1 MSNTKDTIVKAP
13 GGDPV
18 HVCFAAPT
26 VFPYYN
32 RQGVGGAELQ
42 MVNLAQ
48 CLSQRGNKVTVFTND
63 YGQPDVVEYQPN
75 LTIRKVPLRFLGGS
89 NRYFIGD
96 TLRYAKALR
105 ELNPDIVF
113 MKIPNSLLIS
123 LAFAKIF
130 CTAKV
135 IKIFASDDDYRA
147 MPGLLGMGIRWGQ
160 RRTDGFV
167 FQTRHQQENFRCFDK
182 IPKTLIRN
190 LFIPPPDDRADNFA
204 EKNIDVLWVGA
215 MNADKKPESLLALAQ
230 SMPDCRF
237 TVISKYTDAAYGEID
252 RQLKELPNVV
262 CEGKVPYDLIHDY
275 FRRAKILLCTSVV
288 EGFPNT
294 FLQAW
299 HAHCAVISVEFN
311 CDGILEEYRCGLLS
325 GTLPQAK
332 ADIERVLTDS
342 VIRQHLVENGLE
354 YLNRNHC
361 SNSIVNQYLD
371 FIRQVCVGR

>member
-1 MSNTKDTIVKAP
+1 MRDAIVKTP
-13 GGDPV
+13 SGDSF

-48 CLSQRGNKVTVFTND
+48 CLSQLGNKVTVFTND
-63 YGQPDVVEYQPN
+63 YGQPDVVKYQPN

-113 MKIPNSLLIS
+113 MKIPNCLLIP
-123 LAFAKIF
+123 LAFAKMF
-130 CTAKV
+130 CTTKV
-135 IKIFASDDDYRA
+135 IKIFASDSDYRA

-167 FQTRHQQENFRCFDK
+167 FQTRHQQENFRCSDK

-190 LFIPPPDDRADNFA
+190 LFILPSNDRADNFA
-204 EKNIDVLWVGA
+204 EKDIDVLWVGA
-215 MNADKKPESLLALAQ
+215 MNSDKKPERLLTLAQ

-237 TVISKYTDAAYGEID
+237 TVISKSTVAAYDEID
-252 RQLKELPNVV
+252 RRLKELPNVACV
-262 CEGKVPYDLIHDY
+262 GKVPYDLIHDY
-275 FRRAKILLCTSVV
+275 FRRAKILLCTSAV

-311 CDGILEEYRCGLLS
+311 CDGILEEYQCGLFS

-342 VIRQHLVENGLE
+342 AIRQHLVKNGLE

-371 FIRQVCVGR
+371 FIRQVCTDR